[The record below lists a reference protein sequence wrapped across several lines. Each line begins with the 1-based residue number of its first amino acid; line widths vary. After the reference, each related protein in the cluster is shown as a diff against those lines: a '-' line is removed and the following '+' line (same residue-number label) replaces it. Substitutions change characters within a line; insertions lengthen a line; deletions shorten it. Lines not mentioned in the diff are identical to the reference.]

1 MTHELDRTEQEI
13 ERLATAL
20 GDGTRRRVFFAVREA
35 AEADEQNVSAWLAD
49 AARRQ
54 LAARGLRDVVAT
66 WEREHGAFSD
76 DELAA
81 ARALVDG

>member
-1 MTHELDRTEQEI
+1 MPDTDALDVAARHAADLLR
-13 ERLATAL
+13 EREETVAI
-20 GDGTRRRVFFAVREA
+20 AVREA

-54 LAARGLRDVVAT
+54 LANRGLRDVVAA

-76 DELAA
+76 EELAA